1 MHPAVL
7 GRRAPVAALRAS
19 RVSIVVRIVPPG
31 RRCAHGCGPHAKSSD
46 GARKSSPPPK
56 PARRRL
62 PDRPHGRWPL
72 AARCATF
79 VNGEN
84 RNDRRDCTRNSN
96 KSPNQ
101 FIINGLD
108 IQKITDALL
117 APIYS
122 PSLRDP
128 RRTRLFSTP
137 QLKTNQ
143 RIAFAKSSD

>member
-1 MHPAVL
+1 MRARLRPA
-7 GRRAPVAALRAS
+7 RD
-19 RVSIVVRIVPPG
+19 VVRWCQKIVTAAEAGPSTAG
-31 RRCAHGCGPHAKSSD
+31 RPSA
-46 GARKSSPPPK
+46 
-56 PARRRL
+56 
-62 PDRPHGRWPL
+62 WTL
-72 AARCATF
+72 AARRATF

>member
-1 MHPAVL
+1 M
-7 GRRAPVAALRAS
+7 
-19 RVSIVVRIVPPG
+19 VPEN
-31 RRCAHGCGPHAKSSD
+31 
-46 GARKSSPPPK
+46 
-56 PARRRL
+56 RRRRRS
-62 PDRPHGRWPL
+62 RPVDGWPTVRMDAGRSPR

-84 RNDRRDCTRNSN
+84 RNDRRDCSRNSN

-108 IQKITDALL
+108 IQKITDTLL

-143 RIAFAKSSD
+143 HIAFAKSSD